1 MSTSTDSRK
10 SNYFDLFTTGIGYL
24 NQVREITPEEGLP
37 YLVVRIAALRGH
49 TEDIGK
55 TYFDCRVSGRNAH
68 EYVRFLIPDIERGGK
83 VLIRFR
89 MSDLKGEIFTYNK
102 GSRQG
107 EFGVSLRTRLIGIE
121 WARVD
126 GMVVK
131 PERIAA

>member
-1 MSTSTDSRK
+1 MSTTTDVRK

-24 NQVREITPEEGLP
+24 NQVREITPENGMP

-49 TEDIGK
+49 TENVGK

-68 EYVRFLIPDIERGGK
+68 EFVRYLLPDVERGGK
-83 VLIRFR
+83 VLVRFR
-89 MSDLKGEIFTYNK
+89 MSDLQGETFTYNK
-102 GSRQG
+102 GARQG
-107 EFGVSLRTRLIGIE
+107 EIGMRIKTRLIGIE

-131 PERIAA
+131 PERVAA

>member
-1 MSTSTDSRK
+1 MSTTTDVRK

-24 NQVREITPEEGLP
+24 NQVREITPENGLP

-49 TEDIGK
+49 TENVGK

-68 EYVRFLIPDIERGGK
+68 EFVRFLIPDVERGGK

-89 MSDLKGEIFTYNK
+89 MSDLQGEIFTYNK
-102 GSRQG
+102 GARQG
-107 EFGVSLRTRLIGIE
+107 EVGVSLKTRLIGIE

-131 PERIAA
+131 PERVAA